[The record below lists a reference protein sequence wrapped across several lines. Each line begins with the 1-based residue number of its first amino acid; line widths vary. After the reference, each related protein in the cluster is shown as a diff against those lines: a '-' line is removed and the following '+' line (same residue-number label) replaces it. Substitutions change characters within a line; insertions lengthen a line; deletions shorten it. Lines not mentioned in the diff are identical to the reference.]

1 MEEKN
6 DQPTETGPET
16 QKSARGQIIY
26 LVVALVVMAVI
37 VFLMVR

>member
-6 DQPTETGPET
+6 EQPTEVGPET

-26 LVVALVVMAVI
+26 LVVALVVAGLI
-37 VFLMVR
+37 VYFMVT